1 MGSPVEL
8 LTLRLALIGILFVF
22 ALGVSLTMRSGLRTR
37 TGAARRATRARGPR
51 VVVLVPGQT
60 GLEVGDEIALAGEM
74 TVGRDLANGIVLG
87 DPSVSAFHA
96 AIAVTRDGWR
106 VTDSGSTNGTL
117 VAGRTVEPRGTVL
130 HGGEEISIGKVVVRF
145 QR

>member
-1 MGSPVEL
+1 
-8 LTLRLALIGILFVF
+8 
-22 ALGVSLTMRSGLRTR
+22 
-37 TGAARRATRARGPR
+37 
-51 VVVLVPGQT
+51 
-60 GLEVGDEIALAGEM
+60 VGDEIALAGEM

-96 AIAVTRDGWR
+96 VIAVTRDGWR
-106 VTDSGSTNGTL
+106 VTDTGSTNGTL

-130 HGGEEISIGKVVVRF
+130 HGGEEISFGKVVVRF